1 MKRYMKTCEKE
12 SVNNDNWITTPFGRR
27 IWVDPDHAYKALNA
41 KVQGY
46 AGDIFKQTMV
56 NLAHAGLE
64 EYMVCPVHDE
74 VVFSIPEEDVEE
86 VSHVI
91 GEVMPY
97 NELRVAVPAVPSPGV
112 KTWAE
117 AK

>member
-1 MKRYMKTCEKE
+1 MKVCERE
-12 SVNNDNWITTPFGRR
+12 SLSNDNWITTPFGRR
-27 IWVDPDHAYKALNA
+27 IWVDPDFAYKALNA

-56 NLAHAGLE
+56 HLAQAGLTE
-64 EYMVCPVHDE
+64 FMVCPVHDE
-74 VVFSIPEEDVEE
+74 VVFSVPESELEE
-86 VSHVI
+86 VTHTI
-91 GEVMPY
+91 AEVMPY
-97 NELRVAVPAVPSPGV
+97 KDLIVPVPADPSPGV